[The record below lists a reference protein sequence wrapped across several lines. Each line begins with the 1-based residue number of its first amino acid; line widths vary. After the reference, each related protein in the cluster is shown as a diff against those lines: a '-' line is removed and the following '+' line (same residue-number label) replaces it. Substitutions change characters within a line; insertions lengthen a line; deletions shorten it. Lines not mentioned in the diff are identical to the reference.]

1 MNEYTTK
8 IIIQPYHCASE
19 YVLSIKKKDL
29 SAVAT
34 KFSISGKTSHTQLSL
49 HCAEKHIALII
60 NKILIY

>member
-8 IIIQPYHCASE
+8 IIIQPYHCVSE
-19 YVLSIKKKDL
+19 YVLSIKKDL

-34 KFSISGKTSHTQLSL
+34 KFSISGKTSHAQLSL
-49 HCAEKHIALII
+49 YCAAKHIALII